1 MVLNFYNNNRYN
13 LGVFSGTREKS
24 PPPPR
29 HHKNEV
35 KLDLCENLKNVS
47 TKVSNKT
54 LFNKKKTMLKI
65 PYNVL
70 RDLITDVNYFPIM
83 WLYFLY
89 VFFPFLL

>member
-54 LFNKKKTMLKI
+54 LFNKKKN
-65 PYNVL
+65 NVEN
-70 RDLITDVNYFPIM
+70 TVQCTS
-83 WLYFLY
+83 
-89 VFFPFLL
+89 

>member
-54 LFNKKKTMLKI
+54 LFNKKTILKI

-70 RDLITDVNYFPIM
+70 L
-83 WLYFLY
+83 FLHF
-89 VFFPFLL
+89 VT